1 MFTSVNKIWPI
12 RYLCNLILANNI
24 TLTNLELQDL
34 LGRQKLKHVDE
45 IAGFDSE
52 VSNEV
57 AEKEY
62 LTGILR
68 AHVISAHNIK
78 GKPGGH

>member
-1 MFTSVNKIWPI
+1 MNGMYFIIP
-12 RYLCNLILANNI
+12 ANNI

-34 LGRQKLKHVDE
+34 LSRQKLKHVDE
-45 IAGFDSE
+45 ISGFDSE

>member
-1 MFTSVNKIWPI
+1 MIFLNGLLV
-12 RYLCNLILANNI
+12 
-24 TLTNLELQDL
+24 LQDL
-34 LGRQKLKHVDE
+34 LSQQKLKHVDE
-45 IAGFDSE
+45 ISGFDSE

-68 AHVISAHNIK
+68 AHVISANNIK
-78 GKPGGH
+78 GKPGEH

>member
-1 MFTSVNKIWPI
+1 MKFNDQLLIL
-12 RYLCNLILANNI
+12 YNLVLANNI
-24 TLTNLELQDL
+24 TLSNLELQDL
-34 LGRQKLKHVDE
+34 LSRQKLKHVDD
-45 IAGFDSE
+45 ISGFDSE
-52 VSNEV
+52 VSEV

-62 LTGILR
+62 LIGILR